1 MNVSRAKL
9 VLLLTFLGGYGGGQL
24 SPTSKAQDPESYR
37 IAVDVDWVVLHPTV
51 RDRKGRFVSDL
62 REQNFEIYEDGVRQS
77 IRLFQYEDTPVT
89 VGLVVDHSRSMWP
102 KLGQVTAAARAF
114 VRSSNPADQMF
125 VVNFNEAVSLGLPDS
140 IPFTNSSTELE
151 GAIANAPAAGMT
163 ALYDAVV
170 EGIEHL
176 QAGGHGKKALL
187 VISDGGDNA
196 SAHDLAAVLKVAEQ
210 SSAILYTI
218 GLFDGD
224 DPDRNPKVLKRLA
237 KETGGEAFFPSEF
250 SAVVAVCESIAHD
263 IRNQYTIGYVSTN
276 VTPKG
281 TYRAVRVVARA
292 AGRGKLFVR
301 TRAGYIAGGEPWP
314 GKDQGAP

>member
-1 MNVSRAKL
+1 MNVNRAKL
-9 VLLLTFLGGYGGGQL
+9 VLLLTFLGAYSGGQL

-37 IAVDVDWVVLHPTV
+37 IAVNVDWVVLHPTV

-62 REQNFEIYEDGVRQS
+62 HEQNFEVYEDGVRQS

-114 VRSSNPADQMF
+114 VQSSNPADQMF
-125 VVNFNEAVSLGLPDS
+125 VVNFNEAVSLGLPGA
-140 IPFTNSSTELE
+140 IAFTNSSTALE

-176 QAGGHGKKALL
+176 REGSGGKKALL

-196 SAHDLAAVLKVAEQ
+196 SAHDLAGVLKVAEQ

-218 GLFDGD
+218 GLFDDD

-237 KETGGEAFFPSEF
+237 RETGGEAFFPAELSD
-250 SAVVAVCESIAHD
+250 VVALCESIAHD

-276 VTPKG
+276 ATPKG
-281 TYRAVRVVARA
+281 IYRKVRVVAQA
-292 AGRGKLFVR
+292 ADRGKLFVR
-301 TRAGYIAGGEPWP
+301 TRAGYIAGGEPWA
-314 GKDQGAP
+314 GKDQGAR